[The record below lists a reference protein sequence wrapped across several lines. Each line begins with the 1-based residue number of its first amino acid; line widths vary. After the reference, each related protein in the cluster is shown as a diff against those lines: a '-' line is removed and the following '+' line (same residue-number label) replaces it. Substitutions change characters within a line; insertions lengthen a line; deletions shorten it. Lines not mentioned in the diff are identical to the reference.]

1 MSLLARLNRTTR
13 KTPVPAGSGLA
24 DVHAAAP
31 VQTPRPAQ
39 AVQQPVARPV
49 QEQGHAQLDM
59 HELMLDDF
67 APDAAEVLHPVQ
79 PAPHSSGT
87 VQGQAQIQASCQT
100 LGQTLGQN
108 SELASDLASDRASG
122 LASDRAL
129 NLASGHSYAQ
139 PSAHPLQ
146 TEAAATG
153 SLPTAGNS
161 PVRPAGETVSAS
173 PVQATHPIQQPE
185 NLPPLFMV
193 EPESATVQVA
203 SRLAEMKQREA
214 VRPVESAPV
223 RPATQPETKAE
234 PARNAVSPAPD
245 EETHDEGYY
254 LIKAQIHERLIEM
267 LDLTAVESLPPAKLR
282 EEISRLVEKLLR
294 DEFRQAPL
302 NGKERRGIVKEIQD
316 EVLGLGPLEPLLQ
329 DPTVSDILVNN
340 YRMIY
345 VERHGK
351 LQQVRTRFKD
361 DIHLRKIIDRIVS
374 LVGRRVDEASPMVDA
389 RLMDGS
395 RVNAIIPPLALDG
408 PSLSIRRF
416 SKDPLELSDLIN
428 YKALTPEIGK
438 VLEGVVKARLNVI
451 VSGGTGSGKTTMLNC
466 LSRFVPHDERIVTI
480 EDAAE
485 LQLKQDHVVRLE
497 TRPANIEGSGEV
509 NARDLVKNCLRMR
522 PDRIIVGEVRSS
534 EVLDMLQAMN
544 TGHDGSLT
552 TVHANNPRDCLMRLE
567 TMVAMSGL
575 NIASAS
581 LKRYIASA
589 VDVIIQV
596 NRLSDGSRKLVS
608 LQEVTGMEG
617 DAITMQEIF
626 SFKQTGLDEK
636 RKVIGQFICSGIRPK
651 FSDRLLA
658 QGIELDPGLFD
669 PTLRSGQ

>member
-13 KTPVPAGSGLA
+13 KTPAPAGSGLA
-24 DVHAAAP
+24 DVQTAAP
-31 VQTPRPAQ
+31 VHTPRPAQ
-39 AVQQPVARPV
+39 AMQRPVARPV

-67 APDAAEVLHPVQ
+67 APDASEILHVVQ
-79 PAPHSSGT
+79 PTPHSSGT
-87 VQGQAQIQASCQT
+87 VQGQGQALT
-100 LGQTLGQN
+100 
-108 SELASDLASDRASG
+108 
-122 LASDRAL
+122 
-129 NLASGHSYAQ
+129 SGHSYGQ
-139 PSAHPLQ
+139 PTAHSLQ
-146 TEAAATG
+146 TEAAASG
-153 SLPTAGNS
+153 MLLTADNS
-161 PVRPAGETVSAS
+161 PVRPVGETVSTS
-173 PVQATHPIQQPE
+173 PMQAGQTVQQSE

-193 EPESATVQVA
+193 EPESAAVQVA
-203 SRLAEMKQREA
+203 SRLAAMNQHEA
-214 VRPVESAPV
+214 ARPVESAPV

-234 PARNAVSPAPD
+234 PARNVVSPSPD

-267 LDLTAVESLPPAKLR
+267 LDLTAVEALPPAKLR
-282 EEISRLVEKLLR
+282 EEISRLVERLLR

-658 QGIELDPGLFD
+658 QGIELDPDLFD

>member
-13 KTPVPAGSGLA
+13 KTPAPAGSGLA
-24 DVHAAAP
+24 DVQTATP
-31 VQTPRPAQ
+31 VHTPRPAQ
-39 AVQQPVARPV
+39 AMQRPVARPV

-67 APDAAEVLHPVQ
+67 APDTAEILHIVQ

-87 VQGQAQIQASCQT
+87 VQGQGQALT
-100 LGQTLGQN
+100 
-108 SELASDLASDRASG
+108 
-122 LASDRAL
+122 
-129 NLASGHSYAQ
+129 SGHSYGQ
-139 PSAHPLQ
+139 PTAHSLQ
-146 TEAAATG
+146 TEAAASG
-153 SLPTAGNS
+153 MLLTADNS
-161 PVRPAGETVSAS
+161 PVHPVGETVSAS
-173 PVQATHPIQQPE
+173 PMQAGQIIQQSE

-193 EPESATVQVA
+193 EPESAAVQVA
-203 SRLAEMKQREA
+203 SRLAAMNQHEA
-214 VRPVESAPV
+214 ARPVESAPV
-223 RPATQPETKAE
+223 RPATQSPAQSPTQLAAQPATQPAAKAE
-234 PARNAVSPAPD
+234 PARNTFSSDLD

-267 LDLTAVESLPPAKLR
+267 LDLTAVEALPPAKLR
-282 EEISRLVEKLLR
+282 EEISRLVERLLR

-658 QGIELDPGLFD
+658 QGIELDPDLFD

>member
-13 KTPVPAGSGLA
+13 KTPAPAGSGLA
-24 DVHAAAP
+24 DVQTAAP
-31 VQTPRPAQ
+31 VHTPRPAQ
-39 AVQQPVARPV
+39 AMQRPVARPV

-67 APDAAEVLHPVQ
+67 APDASEILHVVQ
-79 PAPHSSGT
+79 PTPHSSGT
-87 VQGQAQIQASCQT
+87 VQGQGQALT
-100 LGQTLGQN
+100 
-108 SELASDLASDRASG
+108 
-122 LASDRAL
+122 
-129 NLASGHSYAQ
+129 SGHSYGQ
-139 PSAHPLQ
+139 PTAHSLQ
-146 TEAAATG
+146 TEAAASG
-153 SLPTAGNS
+153 MLLTADNS
-161 PVRPAGETVSAS
+161 PVRPVGETVSTS
-173 PVQATHPIQQPE
+173 PMQAGQIIQQSE

-193 EPESATVQVA
+193 EPESAAVQVA
-203 SRLAEMKQREA
+203 SRLAAMNQHEA
-214 VRPVESAPV
+214 ARPVESAPV
-223 RPATQPETKAE
+223 RPATQSSVQSPTQLAAQPATQPAAKAE
-234 PARNAVSPAPD
+234 PARNTFSSDLD

-267 LDLTAVESLPPAKLR
+267 LDLTAVEALPPAKLR
-282 EEISRLVEKLLR
+282 EEISRLVERLLR

-658 QGIELDPGLFD
+658 QGIELDPDLFD

>member
-13 KTPVPAGSGLA
+13 KTPAPAASGFA
-24 DVHAAAP
+24 DEHASAP
-31 VQTPRPAQ
+31 VQAPRPAQ
-39 AVQQPVARPV
+39 AMQRPVAQPVHPVHPV
-49 QEQGHAQLDM
+49 QPVQPVQPLQPTRHAQTGHHAELDM
-59 HELMLDDF
+59 HELVLDDF
-67 APDAAEVLHPVQ
+67 TPETAGTRNLAE
-79 PAPHSSGT
+79 PAPRSS
-87 VQGQAQIQASCQT
+87 
-100 LGQTLGQN
+100 
-108 SELASDLASDRASG
+108 EMLATPAVAEESLLS
-122 LASDRAL
+122 
-129 NLASGHSYAQ
+129 N
-139 PSAHPLQ
+139 
-146 TEAAATG
+146 AADTTG
-153 SLPTAGNS
+153 MF
-161 PVRPAGETVSAS
+161 
-173 PVQATHPIQQPE
+173 QQPE
-185 NLPPLFMV
+185 QTALQTGQDVQQPGNLPPLFMV
-193 EPESATVQVA
+193 EPESPAVQVA
-203 SRLAEMKQREA
+203 SRLAEIKQREA
-214 VRPVESAPV
+214 ARPVESTPV
-223 RPATQPETKAE
+223 RPAKAE
-234 PARNAVSPAPD
+234 PVRNTAPADID
-245 EETHDEGYY
+245 EESHDEGYY

-267 LDLTAVESLPPAKLR
+267 LDLTAVDALPPAKLR

-294 DEFRQAPL
+294 EEFRQAPL

-361 DIHLRKIIDRIVS
+361 DVHLRKIIDRIVAV
-374 LVGRRVDEASPMVDA
+374 VGRRVDEASPMVDA

-416 SKDPLELSDLIN
+416 SKDPLELTDLIN

-438 VLEGVVKARLNVI
+438 VLEGIVKARLNVI

-552 TVHANNPRDCLMRLE
+552 TIHANNPRDCLMRLE

-626 SFKQTGLDEK
+626 CFKQTGLDEN

-658 QGIELDPGLFD
+658 QSIELDPDLFD